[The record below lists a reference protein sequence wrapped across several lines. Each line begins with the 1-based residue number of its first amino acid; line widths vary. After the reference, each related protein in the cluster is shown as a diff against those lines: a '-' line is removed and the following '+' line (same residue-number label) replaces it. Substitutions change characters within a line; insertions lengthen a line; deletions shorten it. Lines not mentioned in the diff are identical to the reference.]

1 MYGLADCNNF
11 FVSCERVFRPDLQGK
26 PVIVLSNN
34 DGCAVARSNEAKALG
49 IKMGVP
55 LFQVRD
61 IVEKHG
67 VTVFSSNYALYGD
80 MSNRVQTTLRQMVP
94 AVEVYS
100 IDEAFLDLRGLEHTD
115 LDALAKNISSVCK
128 RNTGIPVSVGIAP
141 TKTLAK
147 IASKLCKQYPKL
159 RGGCYMHRPQDI
171 EKVLRKFPI
180 EDVWGIGRRYSKR
193 LKAYGVNTAW
203 DFTQLEPRWIQQ
215 EMGVVGMN
223 IWNELRGKPSIEF
236 ETHIQDKQQICVSR
250 SFSKEIYD
258 FEALA
263 EQVSLFTSMACEK
276 LRKQKSACHYVLVF
290 LLTNRHKESA
300 PQHMEGRTIAFPV
313 GTDSTLEINES
324 VLKALRVMYKQG
336 YGYKKAGAILSGI
349 IPKASVM
356 PDMFDTV
363 DRQKHD
369 HLMSVVDTINAK
381 NGHSGVYFAS
391 QSLEGIR
398 MNRQHLSQRFTT
410 EWDEIITVKCL

>member
-159 RGGCYMHRPQDI
+159 LGGCYMHRPQDI

-324 VLKALRVMYKQG
+324 VLKALRAMYKQG

-398 MNRQHLSQRFTT
+398 MNRQHLSQSFTT
-410 EWDEIITVKCL
+410 EWEEIITVKCL

>member
-1 MYGLADCNNF
+1 MFGLADCNNF

-61 IVEKHG
+61 IVERHG

-80 MSNRVQTTLRQMVP
+80 MSNRVQSTLRQMVP

-115 LDALAKNISSVCK
+115 LDALAKNISARC
-128 RNTGIPVSVGIAP
+128 RRDTGIPVSVGVAP

-159 RGGCYMHRPQDI
+159 RGGCYMYRPQDI

-203 DFTQLEPRWIQQ
+203 DFSQLDSRWIQQ
-215 EMGVVGMN
+215 EMGLPGLN
-223 IWNELRGKPSIEF
+223 TWNELRGKPCIEF

-258 FEALA
+258 FEPLA
-263 EQVSLFTSMACEK
+263 EQVSLFATMACEK
-276 LRKQKSACHYVLVF
+276 LRKQHSACHYAMVF
-290 LLTNRHKESA
+290 VLTNRHKEEA

-313 GTDSTLEINES
+313 ETDSTLEINEA
-324 VLKALRVMYKQG
+324 VLKGLRQLYREG

-349 IPKASVM
+349 IPRSSVQ
-356 PDMFDTV
+356 PDLFDTV
-363 DRQKHD
+363 DREKHAQ
-369 HLMSVVDTINAK
+369 LMSVVDAINNK
-381 NGHSGVYFAS
+381 NGHHGIYFAS
-391 QSLEGIR
+391 QSFEGIK
-398 MNRQHLSQRFTT
+398 MNRQHLSRRFTT
-410 EWDEIITVKCL
+410 EWDEIMVVKV

>member
-203 DFTQLEPRWIQQ
+203 DFTQHEPRWIQQ

-324 VLKALRVMYKQG
+324 VLKALRAMYKQG

-410 EWDEIITVKCL
+410 EWEEIITVKCL